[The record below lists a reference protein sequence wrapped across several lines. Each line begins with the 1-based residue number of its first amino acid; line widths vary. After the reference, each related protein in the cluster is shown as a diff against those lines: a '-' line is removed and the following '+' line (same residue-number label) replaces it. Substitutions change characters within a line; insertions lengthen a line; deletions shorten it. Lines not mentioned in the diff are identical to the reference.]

1 MLSQHFA
8 NKFGDSFFFLLKFP
22 KSNKPRLNLK
32 INKQFQP
39 KSNKQ
44 EEEELQTKN
53 SFNPSTQYSSNK
65 HQNA

>member
-8 NKFGDSFFFLLKFP
+8 NKFGDSFFFSKISQVKQTKTKF
-22 KSNKPRLNLK
+22 K
-32 INKQFQP
+32 NKQTIST

-44 EEEELQTKN
+44 EEEELQIKN